1 MTCDAVH
8 TADRADR
15 ITGTV
20 ADLTWIA
27 ESWPDLHQMRLPG
40 TRRRRTRRPLSRTAR
55 RRADELARTE
65 RQEQPLAVLGAS
77 RAPMHVAVLDDLA
90 QVLAE
95 ATETAAGINAATGIV
110 EPDPPST
117 AYDFE
122 ALDRLLAYAAA
133 HLAAAA
139 DADPGVLDDA
149 QAAAARMRRTLERSL
164 SEIVDGQVLST
175 VCAWCHGRT
184 AEAPVGGERTLV
196 VRLVAGNPLIVCE
209 SDACEP
215 PPADCGTW
223 LFGKPAWPDAEWEW
237 LAKRLGA

>member
-1 MTCDAVH
+1 MPHDAVY

-27 ESWPDLHQMRLPG
+27 RSWPDLHQMRLPG
-40 TRRRRTRRPLSRTAR
+40 TRRRRIRRPLSRIAR
-55 RRADELARTE
+55 QRADELARTE
-65 RQEQPLAVLGAS
+65 RQEQRLAALGTS
-77 RAPMHVAVLDDLA
+77 RAPMHVSVLDDLA
-90 QVLAE
+90 QVLADT
-95 ATETAAGINAATGIV
+95 TEMAARINAAVRIV

-117 AYDFE
+117 VYDFA

-139 DADPGVLDDA
+139 DAEPGILDDA

-184 AEAPVGGERTLV
+184 TQAPAGGQRTLV
-196 VRLVAGNPLIVCE
+196 VRLVAGDPLIVCE

-215 PPADCGTW
+215 PEADCGTW
-223 LFGKPAWPDAEWEW
+223 LFGKPAWPDAEWGW